1 MVNVMCPPSHPLFG
15 DTTQAS
21 VFLSSGRRQAD
32 SSNTDFTAESAG
44 EAVATH

>member
-1 MVNVMCPPSHPLFG
+1 MVNMTYPPCRASFR
-15 DTTQAS
+15 DTTQAP

-32 SSNTDFTAESAG
+32 PSNTDFTAESAG

>member
-1 MVNVMCPPSHPLFG
+1 MVNVTYPPSQPVFC

-21 VFLSSGRRQAD
+21 VFLSSGRRQSD

-44 EAVATH
+44 VAVAIH